1 MKGLVNVQ
9 RVLNALFTT
18 AVRRS
23 YPFVTKTD
31 NLVHSSNQHK
41 FGDYQFMAAMQI
53 AQVCVCVYVC
63 ACACVCMCV
72 CVCVCVCVVY
82 IYVLYHILLFA
93 LYSE

>member
-23 YPFVTKTD
+23 YPFVNKMD

-53 AQVCVCVYVC
+53 AQVCVCV
-63 ACACVCMCV
+63 CVCCTYAF
-72 CVCVCVCVVY
+72 CTIQSY
-82 IYVLYHILLFA
+82 LHFILNN
-93 LYSE
+93 

>member
-53 AQVCVCVYVC
+53 AQVCVCV
-63 ACACVCMCV
+63 CV
-72 CVCVCVCVVY
+72 CVCVRACVRACVVY
-82 IYVLYHILLFA
+82 IYVLFYTLLFA